1 LEASEPP
8 VLPRLLH
15 PFEYSPEEQIFKNEQ
30 LPAHG
35 CRLIEV
41 VIFGEDFD
49 HGLSSVLMLIDFTMS
64 QE

>member
-1 LEASEPP
+1 
-8 VLPRLLH
+8 LLH